1 MKIRNVTLL
10 LILISLSNLHA
21 QSVFKVENR
30 LQQIYSY
37 VPNPISFA
45 SFGVDADSTRIKVV
59 GGIIDTIK
67 GTIYWTPQP
76 ITSNSNSYLLFQ
88 GMRNQNWNTL
98 DTVFSGYRIV
108 APKNFTA
115 TPSNIDFHGEPNILN
130 FQKLKPVVVFEY
142 SHLPLDTMVRVVK
155 YDALLFNDKRI
166 IVESL
171 TDISNENNELLKKRV
186 LNEQIKYIQFVNIYL
201 ESKFW
206 AYDNEYIMSKAKD
219 SRVYN
224 FRSTK

>member
-1 MKIRNVTLL
+1 M
-10 LILISLSNLHA
+10 
-21 QSVFKVENR
+21 
-30 LQQIYSY
+30 
-37 VPNPISFA
+37 
-45 SFGVDADSTRIKVV
+45 
-59 GGIIDTIK
+59 
-67 GTIYWTPQP
+67 
-76 ITSNSNSYLLFQ
+76 
-88 GMRNQNWNTL
+88 
-98 DTVFSGYRIV
+98 FSGYHII
-108 APKNFTA
+108 APKKITA

-155 YDALLFNDKRI
+155 YDALLFNDKRTL
-166 IVESL
+166 VESL